1 VEKKRDFI
9 KQFFKEKKTVGAVSP
24 SSRYLLKKM
33 LKNIDFENSKVIVE
47 FGPGTGVFTKELLK
61 QKNEDCILIV
71 IELNDVFYEQIEKE
85 FSGINNVILRK
96 DSAENLDAILEELG
110 LEKVDT
116 IVSSLPLAVIPKTIV
131 DKILL
136 VSKASLRPNGQF
148 IQFQYSLTSKRKLE
162 KYFDSIKV
170 TFTARNIPPA
180 FVYTCSN

>member
-1 VEKKRDFI
+1 VEKKRDFL

-33 LKNIDFENSKVIVE
+33 LKNINFENSKVIVE

-61 QKNEDCILIV
+61 QKNDDCTLII
-71 IELNDVFYEQIEKE
+71 IELNDMFYAQIEQQ
-85 FSGINNVILRK
+85 FSGLPNVVLRK
-96 DSAENLDAILEELG
+96 DSAENLDSILEELG
-110 LEKVDT
+110 LEKVDA
-116 IVSSLPLAVIPKTIV
+116 IVSSLPLAIIPKEIV

-136 VSKASLRPNGQF
+136 VSKASLQPDGQF

-162 KYFDSIKV
+162 KYFETIKV

-180 FVYTCSN
+180 FVYHCSN